1 MPEFIGAPLLEPF
14 EDGVEA
20 KLRAPPE
27 LPGTATTT
35 FRISAIPPRPAGLG
49 NVIRSA
55 GLAISPSAIRACG
68 VRLHAGSN
76 LGDSARHL
84 PDHLSPYES
93 ESREL
98 PF

>member
-1 MPEFIGAPLLEPF
+1 MRGIDWLPAPE
-14 EDGVEA
+14 GVFHPPILPNA
-20 KLRAPPE
+20 PE
-27 LPGTATTT
+27 LPGTATTS